1 MPITRSYVN
10 GFSVT
15 DYTDNLL
22 LVPNVWGLSQQ
33 LGIFQSEGITTDTA
47 SVEVISKSYG
57 LLEDR
62 VRGQRAQ
69 LNKDSTRKMHAFA
82 VPHFVGDDAIF
93 PKDIAGKRAYGSE
106 EAEVLDAVRARKLER
121 IRMSHAATLEAGRM
135 HAIVNGTAYAPNGT
149 VSYNWYTEFGV
160 ARKEVDFILDVG
172 TTEILAKIEEVIA
185 HIQDNAYTG
194 QVVGEIYALCSP
206 EFFSALISHPK
217 VVDAFKYYT
226 ASQQVLRDRLN
237 AQGLDARY
245 REFSYGGVL
254 FIEYRGGTAGTVGG
268 GVTRYVPA
276 GDAYFLPASGGDD
289 FVTYFAPAQKFDL
302 VGTVGQEAYVFEYAD
317 QKGEQII
324 LESETNFL
332 NVLRRPNLIVRGYA

>member
-1 MPITRSYVN
+1 MPITRSYQSA
-10 GFSVT
+10 FDVT

-22 LVPNVWGLSQQ
+22 LIPNVWGLSQQ
-33 LGIFQSEGITTDTA
+33 LGIFQTEGITTDTA

-62 VRGQRAQ
+62 VRGQRASV
-69 LNKDSTRKMHAFA
+69 NKDYSRKIHGFS
-82 VPHFVGDDAIF
+82 VPHFPGDDAIY
-93 PKDIAGKRAYGSE
+93 PKDIAGKRAYGE
-106 EAEVLDAVRARKLER
+106 DGAERLDAVRARKLER

-135 HAIVNGTAYAPNGT
+135 NAIVNGTAYAPNGT
-149 VSYNWYTEFGV
+149 VTYNWYTEFGV
-160 ARKEVDFILDVG
+160 TRKEVGFVLDVG

-185 HIQDNAYTG
+185 HIQDNAFTG
-194 QVVGEIYALCSP
+194 QVIGEIYALCSP
-206 EFFSALISHPK
+206 EFFSALIAHPK

-226 ASQQVLRDRLN
+226 ASQQVLRERLN

-254 FIEYRGGTAGTVGG
+254 FIEYRGGFAGVMGS
-268 GVTRYVPA
+268 VTRYIPA
-276 GDAYFLPASGGDD
+276 GDAYFLPSGGQDD

-317 QKGEQII
+317 QKGEQIT

-332 NVLRRPNLIVRGYA
+332 NVLRRPQLVVRGYA

>member
-1 MPITRSYVN
+1 MPITRSYQSA
-10 GFSVT
+10 FDVT

-62 VRGQRAQ
+62 TRGQRSM
-69 LNKDSTRKMHAFA
+69 LNKDYTRKVHAFS
-82 VPHFVGDDAIF
+82 VPHFPGDDAIY
-93 PKDIAGKRAYGSE
+93 PKDLAGKRAYGE
-106 EAEVLDAVRARKLER
+106 DGAERLDAVRARKLER

-135 HAIVNGTAYAPNGT
+135 NAIVNGTAYAPNGT
-149 VSYNWYTEFGV
+149 VAYNWYSEFGAV
-160 ARKEVDFILDVG
+160 RKEVDFVLDVG
-172 TTEILAKIEEVIA
+172 TTEILAKIEEVVA
-185 HIQDNAYTG
+185 HIQDNAFTG

-206 EFFSALISHPK
+206 EFFSALIAHPK
-217 VVDAFKYYT
+217 VADAFKYYS
-226 ASQQVLRDRLN
+226 ASQQVLHDRLT

-254 FIEYRGGTAGTVGG
+254 FIEYRGGYAGNMGSI
-268 GVTRYVPA
+268 TRYIPA
-276 GDAYFLPASGGDD
+276 GDAYFLPSGGQDD

-317 QKGEQII
+317 PKGEQII

-332 NVLRRPNLIVRGYA
+332 NVLRRPGLVVRAYA

>member
-1 MPITRSYVN
+1 MPITRSYQS
-10 GFSVT
+10 GFDVT

-62 VRGQRAQ
+62 TRGQRSM
-69 LNKDSTRKMHAFA
+69 LNKDYTRKVHAFS
-82 VPHFVGDDAIF
+82 VPHFPGDDAIY
-93 PKDIAGKRAYGSE
+93 PKDLAGKRAYGE
-106 EAEVLDAVRARKLER
+106 DGAERLDAVRARKLER

-135 HAIVNGTAYAPNGT
+135 NAIVNGTAYAPNGT
-149 VSYNWYTEFGV
+149 VSYNWYTEFGAV
-160 ARKEVDFILDVG
+160 RKEVNFILGVG
-172 TTEILAKIEEVIA
+172 TTDILAKIEEVVA
-185 HIQDNAYTG
+185 NIQDNAFTG

-226 ASQQVLRDRLN
+226 SAQQVLRDRLA

-254 FIEYRGGTAGTVGG
+254 FIEYRGGFAGTMGSI
-268 GVTRYVPA
+268 TRYIPV
-276 GDAYFLPASGGDD
+276 GDAYFLPAGGQDD

-302 VGTVGQEAYVFEYAD
+302 IGTVGQEAYVFEYAD
-317 QKGEQII
+317 SKGEQIT
-324 LESETNFL
+324 LESEMNML
-332 NVLRRPNLIVRGYA
+332 SVLRRPSLVVRGYA

>member
-1 MPITRSYVN
+1 MPITRSYQSA
-10 GFSVT
+10 FDVT

-22 LVPNVWGLSQQ
+22 LIPNVWGLSQQ

-62 VRGQRAQ
+62 TRGQRSM
-69 LNKDSTRKMHAFA
+69 LNKDYSRKIHGFS
-82 VPHFVGDDAIF
+82 VPHFPGDDAIY
-93 PKDIAGKRAYGSE
+93 PKDIAGKRAYGEDS
-106 EAEVLDAVRARKLER
+106 AERLDAVRARKLER

-135 HAIVNGTAYAPNGT
+135 NAIVNGTAYAPNGT
-149 VSYNWYTEFGV
+149 VSYNWYAEFGV
-160 ARKEVDFILDVG
+160 TRKEVDFVLDVG

-185 HIQDNAYTG
+185 HIQDNAFTG
-194 QVVGEIYALCSP
+194 QVIGEIYALCSP
-206 EFFSALISHPK
+206 EFFSALIAHPK

-226 ASQQVLRDRLN
+226 ASQQVLRERLN

-254 FIEYRGGTAGTVGG
+254 FIEYRGGFAGVMGS
-268 GVTRYVPA
+268 VTRYIPA
-276 GDAYFLPASGGDD
+276 GDAYFLPSGGQDD

-317 QKGEQII
+317 QKGEQIT

-332 NVLRRPNLIVRGYA
+332 NVLRRPQLVVRGYA

>member
-1 MPITRSYVN
+1 MPITRSYQS
-10 GFSVT
+10 GFDVT

-62 VRGQRAQ
+62 TRGQRSM
-69 LNKDSTRKMHAFA
+69 LGKDYTRKVHAFS
-82 VPHFVGDDAIF
+82 VPHFPGDDAIY
-93 PKDIAGKRAYGSE
+93 PKDLAGKRAYGE
-106 EAEVLDAVRARKLER
+106 DGAERLDAVRARKLER

-135 HAIVNGTAYAPNGT
+135 NAIVNGTAYAPNGT
-149 VSYNWYTEFGV
+149 VSYNWYAEFGAV
-160 ARKEVDFILDVG
+160 RKEVDFILDVG
-172 TTEILAKIEEVIA
+172 TTDILAKIEEVVA
-185 HIQDNAYTG
+185 HIQDNAFTG

-226 ASQQVLRDRLN
+226 SAQQVLRDRLT

-254 FIEYRGGTAGTVGG
+254 FIEYRGGFAGTMGSI
-268 GVTRYVPA
+268 TRYIPS
-276 GDAYFLPASGGDD
+276 GDAYFLPAGGQDD

-317 QKGEQII
+317 SKGEQIT
-324 LESETNFL
+324 LESEMNFL
-332 NVLRRPNLIVRGYA
+332 AVLRRPNLVVRAYA

>member
-1 MPITRSYVN
+1 MPITRSYQSA
-10 GFSVT
+10 FDVT

-62 VRGQRAQ
+62 TRGQRSM
-69 LNKDSTRKMHAFA
+69 LNKDHARKIHAFS
-82 VPHFVGDDAIF
+82 VPHFPGDDAIY
-93 PKDIAGKRAYGSE
+93 PKDLAGKRAYGE
-106 EAEVLDAVRARKLER
+106 DGAERLDAVRARKLER

-135 HAIVNGTAYAPNGT
+135 NAIVNGTAYAPNGT
-149 VSYNWYTEFGV
+149 VSYNWYSEFGAV
-160 ARKEVDFILDVG
+160 RKEVDFILDVG
-172 TTEILAKIEEVIA
+172 TTDVLAKIEEVVA
-185 HIQDNAYTG
+185 HIQDNAFTG

-217 VVDAFKYYT
+217 IVDAFKYYT
-226 ASQQVLRDRLN
+226 SAQQVLRDRLT

-254 FIEYRGGTAGTVGG
+254 FIEYRGGYAGVMGSI
-268 GVTRYVPA
+268 TRYIPT
-276 GDAYFLPASGGDD
+276 GDAYFLPAGGQDD

-302 VGTVGQEAYVFEYAD
+302 IGTVGQEAYVFEYAD
-317 QKGEQII
+317 SKGEQIT

-332 NVLRRPNLIVRGYA
+332 NVLRRPNLVVRAYA

>member
-1 MPITRSYVN
+1 MPITRSYQSA
-10 GFSVT
+10 FDVT

-62 VRGQRAQ
+62 TRGQRSM
-69 LNKDSTRKMHAFA
+69 LNKDYTRKIHAFS
-82 VPHFVGDDAIF
+82 VPHFPGDDAIY
-93 PKDIAGKRAYGSE
+93 PKDLAGKRAYGE
-106 EAEVLDAVRARKLER
+106 DGAERLDAVRARKLER

-135 HAIVNGTAYAPNGT
+135 NAIVNGTAYAPNGT

-160 ARKEVDFILDVG
+160 TRKEVDFVLDVG

-185 HIQDNAYTG
+185 HIQDNAFTG
-194 QVVGEIYALCSP
+194 QVVGEIFALCSP
-206 EFFSALISHPK
+206 EFFSALIAHPK

-226 ASQQVLRDRLN
+226 ASQQVLRERLN

-254 FIEYRGGTAGTVGG
+254 FIEYRGGYAGTMGSI
-268 GVTRYVPA
+268 TRYIPA
-276 GDAYFLPASGGDD
+276 GDAYFLPAGGQDD

-317 QKGEQII
+317 PKGEQII

-332 NVLRRPNLIVRGYA
+332 NVLRRPGLVVRGFA

>member
-1 MPITRSYVN
+1 MPITRSYLN
-10 GFSVT
+10 DFSVS
-15 DYTDNLL
+15 DYTENLL
-22 LVPNVWGLSQQ
+22 LVPNVWGLTQQ
-33 LGIFQSEGITTDTA
+33 LGIFSTEGITTDTA
-47 SVEVISKSYG
+47 TVEVISKSYG

-62 VRGQRAQ
+62 VRGQRST
-69 LNKDSTRKMHAFA
+69 LNKDYTRQLRAFS
-82 VPHFVGDDAIF
+82 VPHFPGDDAIY
-93 PKDIAGKRAYGSE
+93 PKDLAGKRAYGE
-106 EAEVLDAVRARKLER
+106 DGAERLDAVRARKLER

-135 HAIVNGTAYAPNGT
+135 NAIVNGTAYAPNGT
-149 VSYNWYTEFGV
+149 VSYNWYTEFG
-160 ARKEVDFILDVG
+160 ATRKEVDFVLDVG

-206 EFFSALISHPK
+206 EFFGALIAHPK

-226 ASQQVLRDRLN
+226 ASQQVLRERLN

-245 REFSYGGVL
+245 REFSFGGVL
-254 FIEYRGGTAGTVGG
+254 FIEYRGGFAGTMGSI
-268 GVTRYVPA
+268 TRYIPS
-276 GDAYFLPASGGDD
+276 GDAYFLPAGGSDD

-317 QKGEQII
+317 PKGEQII

-332 NVLRRPNLIVRGYA
+332 TCLRRPSLVVRGYA

>member
-1 MPITRSYVN
+1 MPITRSYQS
-10 GFSVT
+10 GFDVT

-62 VRGQRAQ
+62 TRGQRSM
-69 LNKDSTRKMHAFA
+69 LGKDYTRKVHAFS
-82 VPHFVGDDAIF
+82 VPHFPGDDAIY
-93 PKDIAGKRAYGSE
+93 PKDLAGKRAYGE
-106 EAEVLDAVRARKLER
+106 DGAERLDAVRARKLER

-135 HAIVNGTAYAPNGT
+135 NAIVNGAAYAPNGT
-149 VSYNWYTEFGV
+149 VSYNWYAEFGAV
-160 ARKEVDFILDVG
+160 RKEVDFILDVG
-172 TTEILAKIEEVIA
+172 TTDILAKIEEVVA
-185 HIQDNAYTG
+185 HIQDNAFTG

-226 ASQQVLRDRLN
+226 SAQQVLRDRLT

-254 FIEYRGGTAGTVGG
+254 FIEYRGGFAGTMGSI
-268 GVTRYVPA
+268 TRYIPS
-276 GDAYFLPASGGDD
+276 GDAYFLPAGGQDD

-317 QKGEQII
+317 SKGEQIT
-324 LESETNFL
+324 LESEMNFL
-332 NVLRRPNLIVRGYA
+332 AVLRRPNLVVRAYA